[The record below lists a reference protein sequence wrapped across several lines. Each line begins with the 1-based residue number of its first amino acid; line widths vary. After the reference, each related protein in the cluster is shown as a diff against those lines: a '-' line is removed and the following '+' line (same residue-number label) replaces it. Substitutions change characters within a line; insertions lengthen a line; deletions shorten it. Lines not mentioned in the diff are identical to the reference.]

1 MPLQRHNAM
10 KSRKNR
16 SGVAFTDA
24 EKISVISNVEN
35 LQSESFPGAREKR
48 KERQHVSDEV
58 RAQVQQAKTSMED
71 NIAKV
76 EKTGKRLDELDI
88 YATPGVT
95 KCRSLDDLTK
105 EKADVVQKENR
116 PASGDHATVK
126 EKGKT
131 AELPS
136 DKSGGILNKT
146 EKSTV
151 AVESEP
157 KHKKKKP
164 VPSSTVESESKI
176 AFVKKKAKRAKV
188 FLKEKLTDHSY
199 SAEGSKPYRHNDG
212 NNTTVFYTE
221 ESIATPMPKQPEL
234 SSTYQQQPTTTPKQQ
249 QQTKTTQLDVLRSQ
263 VREVTNI
270 MKDNVDEISK
280 RGEKLEELETRS
292 GRLEDL
298 SSSFST
304 TAAAIKKKTKR
315 RNRKVICAIAL
326 VLTLLLIIVTVVL
339 AVYFNG

>member
-16 SGVAFTDA
+16 SGVVFTDT
-24 EKISVISNVEN
+24 EKISVISNVEK
-35 LQSESFPGAREKR
+35 LQSESFPEAKDRR
-48 KERQHVSDEV
+48 TERQNVSDEV

-76 EKTGKRLDELDI
+76 EKTGKQLDEIDI
-88 YATPGVT
+88 YASPQVT
-95 KCRSLDDLTK
+95 KCRSLEDLTK
-105 EKADVVQKENR
+105 DKTDGMREENR
-116 PASGDHATVK
+116 PASGGHITIKGK
-126 EKGKT
+126 EKT

-136 DKSGGILNKT
+136 DRSSGN
-146 EKSTV
+146 KST
-151 AVESEP
+151 ANVESLP

-164 VPSSTVESESKI
+164 ISTSTDESESKI

-188 FLKEKLTDHSY
+188 FLKEKLTDQSN
-199 SAEGSKPYRHNDG
+199 STEGSKQYRQNDG
-212 NNTTVFYTE
+212 NNTTVFYTD
-221 ESIATPMPKQPEL
+221 ESISTPMPTQPVV
-234 SSTYQQQPTTTPKQQ
+234 SSTYQQPQKQQQSPQQ
-249 QQTKTTQLDVLRSQ
+249 QQTKTTQLDILRSQ

-292 GRLEDL
+292 GRLDDL

-304 TAAAIKKKTKR
+304 TAAAIQKKMKR

-326 VLTLLLIIVTVVL
+326 VLTLVLIIVTVVL
-339 AVYFNG
+339 VVYFNG

>member
-24 EKISVISNVEN
+24 EKISVISNVEK
-35 LQSESFPGAREKR
+35 LQSESFPEAKDRR
-48 KERQHVSDEV
+48 KEGQNVSDEV

-76 EKTGKRLDELDI
+76 EKTGKRLDEIDI
-88 YATPGVT
+88 YASPRVT
-95 KCRSLDDLTK
+95 KCRSLDDLTGDK
-105 EKADVVQKENR
+105 TDGMREENR
-116 PASGDHATVK
+116 PASGDHITIKAK
-126 EKGKT
+126 EKI
-131 AELPS
+131 AELPPG
-136 DKSGGILNKT
+136 KSIGNK
-146 EKSTV
+146 SNANV
-151 AVESEP
+151 LSEP

-164 VPSSTVESESKI
+164 IPTSTDESESKI

-188 FLKEKLTDHSY
+188 FLKEKLTDHSN
-199 SAEGSKPYRHNDG
+199 STDGSKQYRQNDG
-212 NNTTVFYTE
+212 NNTTVFYTD
-221 ESIATPMPKQPEL
+221 ESIATPMPKQPVV
-234 SSTYQQQPTTTPKQQ
+234 SSTCQQPQKQQ
-249 QQTKTTQLDVLRSQ
+249 QQSQQQAKTTQLDILRSQ
-263 VREVTNI
+263 VQEVTNI
-270 MKDNVDEISK
+270 MKDNVDEISR

-304 TAAAIKKKTKR
+304 TAAAIQKKMKR

-326 VLTLLLIIVTVVL
+326 VLTLVLIIVTVVL
-339 AVYFNG
+339 VVYYNG